1 MIDYRDFMQYA
12 EIDLDISKTLY
23 KKKQYGSAAYHA
35 QQALEK
41 YLKSYFL
48 KSNLIENT
56 KDLGHLQY
64 PEIINEAISIFEN
77 QRKKEEN
84 SNMIKML
91 DASIEHYSTIKEMF
105 TEVKQSQDKKIL
117 FWKASMG
124 IELTAH
130 EKNMLQG
137 IRIKNEQSTSRFVSS
152 VFSFF
157 KTEDFFKMISQA
169 ESIPSEL
176 KTNIPQALR
185 ELAEE
190 MIKKDPEL
198 GSSRDKVLSLLE
210 PFLYGSGTESFSKS
224 ESDTMIKLTAIDR
237 SFDWFEHVLLTYP
250 HQQIGRYPTMINDYD
265 AYSLY
270 IENKDNLW
278 KIIEDIQTVCKKIR
292 ISITQS

>member
-1 MIDYRDFMQYA
+1 MIDYKDFMQYA

-23 KKKQYGSAAYHA
+23 KKKQYGSAAYHT

-91 DASIEHYSTIKEMF
+91 DASIEHYSIIKEMF
-105 TEVKQSQDKKIL
+105 TKVKQSQDKKIL

-124 IELTAH
+124 IELTAN

-137 IRIKNEQSTSRFVSS
+137 IRIKNEQST
-152 VFSFF
+152 
-157 KTEDFFKMISQA
+157 
-169 ESIPSEL
+169 
-176 KTNIPQALR
+176 
-185 ELAEE
+185 
-190 MIKKDPEL
+190 
-198 GSSRDKVLSLLE
+198 
-210 PFLYGSGTESFSKS
+210 
-224 ESDTMIKLTAIDR
+224 
-237 SFDWFEHVLLTYP
+237 
-250 HQQIGRYPTMINDYD
+250 
-265 AYSLY
+265 
-270 IENKDNLW
+270 
-278 KIIEDIQTVCKKIR
+278 
-292 ISITQS
+292 